1 MPEIRLLSLEDL
13 PTLVNIE
20 LAANLYPWTEGV
32 FRSCFNQQYFNYG
45 VFQHEQLQGFYI
57 GQFLGVESQLFNIAV
72 APQAQGQGFGKLL
85 LAHFVAQSTERN
97 ALDAWLEVR
106 ATNQQAL
113 HLYQQAGFIETGRR
127 NNYYVSAQGREDA
140 LLMCLPLAFS

>member
-1 MPEIRLLSLEDL
+1 MPDIQPLSLEDL
-13 PTLVNIE
+13 PALMNIE

-45 VFQHEQLQGFYI
+45 LFLHEQLQGFYI
-57 GQFLGVESQLFNIAV
+57 GQFLGIESQLFNIAV

-85 LAHFVAQSTERN
+85 LEHFITQSAERN

-106 ATNQQAL
+106 ANNQNAL
-113 HLYQQAGFIETGRR
+113 HLYHQAGFIETGRR
-127 NNYYVSAQGREDA
+127 HNYYVSAHGREDA